1 MINPVDILV
10 FGAHP
15 DDVELGCSGTIA
27 KEIAN
32 NKKVG
37 ILDLT
42 KGELG
47 TRGSAEIRE
56 KEANDAAKVL
66 NVAFRENLN
75 FKDGFF
81 KNDEEH
87 QLKLI
92 QVIRKYKPD
101 IILCNAIDDRHI
113 DHPRGAKLVI
123 DSCFLSGLKKIVT
136 EYNNKEQEPWRP
148 LNIYHYI
155 QWKNL
160 KPDFVVDI
168 SNYFNVKIKAVK
180 SFKSQ
185 FYNEKEPIHNT
196 PISTKN
202 FLDSIEYRARD
213 LGRLTNVDYAE
224 GFISARLPLIDSI
237 SVLK

>member
-1 MINPVDILV
+1 MKIDILAI
-10 FGAHP
+10 GAHP

-56 KEANDAAKVL
+56 KEANDAAKIL

-92 QVIRKYKPD
+92 QVIRKYRPD

-168 SNYFNVKIKAVK
+168 SNFFEIKIKAVK

-185 FYNEKEPIHNT
+185 FYNEKESVHNT

>member
-1 MINPVDILV
+1 MKIDILAI
-10 FGAHP
+10 GAHP

-27 KEIAN
+27 KEISN

-47 TRGSAEIRE
+47 TRGSAKIRE
-56 KEANDAAKVL
+56 KEANDAAKIL

-168 SNYFNVKIKAVK
+168 SNYFDVKIKAVK

-185 FYNEKEPIHNT
+185 FYNEKEQIHNT

>member
-1 MINPVDILV
+1 MKIDILAI
-10 FGAHP
+10 GAHP

-56 KEANDAAKVL
+56 KEANDAAKIL

-101 IILCNAIDDRHI
+101 VILCNAIDDRHI

-168 SNYFNVKIKAVK
+168 SNFFVFLYKKEIKDYFR
-180 SFKSQ
+180 
-185 FYNEKEPIHNT
+185 T
-196 PISTKN
+196 
-202 FLDSIEYRARD
+202 LMLSINGRRAEI
-213 LGRLTNVDYAE
+213 NP
-224 GFISARLPLIDSI
+224 SA
-237 SVLK
+237 

>member
-1 MINPVDILV
+1 MKIDILAI
-10 FGAHP
+10 GAHP

-47 TRGSAEIRE
+47 TRGSAQIRE

-92 QVIRKYKPD
+92 QVIRKYTPD

-136 EYNNKEQEPWRP
+136 KYNNKEQEAWRP

-168 SNYFNVKIKAVK
+168 SNFFEIKIKAVK

-185 FYNEKEPIHNT
+185 FYNEKESVHNT

-224 GFISARLPLIDSI
+224 GFISARLPLIESI

>member
-1 MINPVDILV
+1 MKIDILAI
-10 FGAHP
+10 GAHP

-56 KEANDAAKVL
+56 KEANEAAKIL

-101 IILCNAIDDRHI
+101 VILCNAIDDRHI

-168 SNYFNVKIKAVK
+168 SNFFEIKIKAVK

-185 FYNEKEPIHNT
+185 FYNEKESLHNT

>member
-1 MINPVDILV
+1 MKIDILAI
-10 FGAHP
+10 GAHP

-56 KEANDAAKVL
+56 TEANDAAKIL

-81 KNDEEH
+81 KNDEKH

-168 SNYFNVKIKAVK
+168 SNFFEIKVKAVK

-185 FYNEKEPIHNT
+185 FYNEKEPVHNT

>member
-1 MINPVDILV
+1 MKIDILAI
-10 FGAHP
+10 GAHP

-56 KEANDAAKVL
+56 KEANAAAKVL

-168 SNYFNVKIKAVK
+168 SNFFEIKIKAVK

-185 FYNEKEPIHNT
+185 FYNEKEPVHNT

>member
-1 MINPVDILV
+1 MKIDILAI
-10 FGAHP
+10 GAHP

-56 KEANDAAKVL
+56 KEAKDAAKIL

-81 KNDEEH
+81 KNDEDH

-136 EYNNKEQEPWRP
+136 KYNNKEQEPWRP

-168 SNYFNVKIKAVK
+168 SNFFEIKIKAVK

-185 FYNEKEPIHNT
+185 FYNEKEPVHNT